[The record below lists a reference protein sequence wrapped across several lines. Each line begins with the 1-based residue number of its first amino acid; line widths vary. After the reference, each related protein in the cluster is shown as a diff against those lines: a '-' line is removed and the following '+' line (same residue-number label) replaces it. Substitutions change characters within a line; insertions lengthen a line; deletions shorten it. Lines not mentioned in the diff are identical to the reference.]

1 MWERRYEAVIPQ
13 RSERGIRLYSE
24 DDIHRL
30 ELLAQAVAG
39 GERIS
44 DMVKL
49 SNERLH
55 DIARKSTP
63 QSLEEQIRQLLD
75 SQHELRVH
83 LRQQTQVARFGRQ
96 AILAKSQQDLCQY
109 AAEAVAR
116 GLGTAYAAVYIL
128 DASGRYLELRGFHGQ
143 ASWRKVRIRVDRKTL
158 PGCALET
165 RQPAVVAAL
174 GPRARRWL
182 PAELAE
188 ESIRS
193 GLAVPFG
200 ISGIAGVLTV
210 HSTDSHVFGADDA
223 LFVDAI
229 AQMLVITAD
238 RLRTSRFRL
247 VQKAFRVVVKDRA
260 KRRRAQPQ

>member
-24 DDIHRL
+24 DDIARL

-49 SNERLH
+49 SNERLR
-55 DIARKSTP
+55 DIAHKIMP

-96 AILAKSQQDLCQY
+96 AILVKSPQELYQY

-116 GLGTAYAAVYIL
+116 GLRTAYAAVYVL
-128 DASGRYLELRGFHGQ
+128 DASGRYLELCGFHGQ
-143 ASWRKVRIRVDRKTL
+143 TSWRKVRIRVDRKTL
-158 PGCALET
+158 PGRALET
-165 RQPAVVAAL
+165 KQPSVVAAL
-174 GPRARRWL
+174 GPQARRWL
-182 PAELAE
+182 PAELAG

-200 ISGIAGVLTV
+200 IIHGIAGVLTV
-210 HSTDSHVFGADDA
+210 HSIDSHVFGADDA

-229 AQMLVITAD
+229 AQMLAIAAD
-238 RLRTSRFRL
+238 RLR
-247 VQKAFRVVVKDRA
+247 AFAAWEQSLR
-260 KRRRAQPQ
+260 P

>member
-24 DDIHRL
+24 DDIARL

-49 SNERLH
+49 SNERLR
-55 DIARKSTP
+55 DIAHKIMP

-96 AILAKSQQDLCQY
+96 AILVKSRQDLYQY

-128 DASGRYLELRGFHGQ
+128 DASGRYLELSGFYGQ
-143 ASWRKVRIRVDRKTL
+143 TSWRKVRIRADRKTL
-158 PGCALET
+158 PGRALET
-165 RQPAVVAAL
+165 KQPTVVAAL
-174 GPRARRWL
+174 GPQARRWL

-200 ISGIAGVLTV
+200 IHGISGVLMV

-238 RLRTSRFRL
+238 RLRALRFRL
-247 VQKAFRVVVKDRA
+247 FQKALRVVVEHRA
-260 KRRRAQPQ
+260 KR